1 MLNIHKASV
10 TVAEGQFRTRRDTVA
25 SETGVLVEAHWMILR
40 TDICPTFWA
49 DTVHVLQGI
58 VPTL

>member
-1 MLNIHKASV
+1 MEASILV
-10 TVAEGQFRTRRDTVA
+10 LTVA

-49 DTVHVLQGI
+49 DTVHVLQRMYQHSERSLTI
-58 VPTL
+58 LAYI